1 MKGYSI
7 ILLND
12 KIVFFSGVLIDLK
25 SSKLYIIYRE
35 RDIRKVLEEMDKKFE
50 ALILVNGKMLTEFK
64 GKAKNVNAV
73 RWLVFENFDDAE
85 IIDLHWL

>member
-1 MKGYSI
+1 MSA
-7 ILLND
+7 LL
-12 KIVFFSGVLIDLK
+12 DLK

-35 RDIRKVLEEMDKKFE
+35 RDIGKEPKEMDKKFE

-64 GKAKNVNAV
+64 GKAKNANAV

>member
-1 MKGYSI
+1 M
-7 ILLND
+7 ND
-12 KIVFFSGVLIDLK
+12 KVAFFLSALLDLK
-25 SSKLYIIYRE
+25 SSQLYIIYRE
-35 RDIRKVLEEMDKKFE
+35 RDIRKELKEMDKKFE

-73 RWLVFENFDDAE
+73 RWLVFENFDNAE

>member
-1 MKGYSI
+1 MSA
-7 ILLND
+7 LL
-12 KIVFFSGVLIDLK
+12 DLK
-25 SSKLYIIYRE
+25 SSQLYIIYRE
-35 RDIRKVLEEMDKKFE
+35 RDIRKWLKEMVKKFE

-73 RWLVFENFDDAE
+73 RWLVFENFDNAE